1 MPPKPVNGTVTGVF
15 TGWGPGRFGSESTV
29 CIKFVPKGRSA
40 SASIHAPNS
49 NPKSKTPTPASFVTN
64 VAKTLKVGD
73 GVKINYSSLSG
84 KTWMRSLTRIP
95 APSKSSVPGQDASDK
110 FTFVGARKVRTSK
123 GVRVTVVARKGS
135 KVWSFAAP
143 IEASASSSGS
153 QSDPGAAASS
163 SSSLLD
169 SISQFSSG
177 DIVAIKYNT
186 VNFKFVL
193 SEISP
198 YMMTAEGKVVK
209 ASQRIIKR
217 VKHDTAYIRTGKLS
231 MTLIVPKTSRVGGTD
246 AAELAASL
254 QSLGKQEAVFTYY
267 KKKGAMWIDKI
278 TPQ

>member
-1 MPPKPVNGTVTGVF
+1 M
-15 TGWGPGRFGSESTV
+15 
-29 CIKFVPKGRSA
+29 KFVPKGRSA
-40 SASIHAPNS
+40 SASIHAPNT
-49 NPKSKTPTPASFVTN
+49 NPKSKIPTPASFVTN
-64 VAKTLKVGD
+64 AAKTLKLGD

-95 APSKSSVPGQDASDK
+95 APSKSSIPGQDSGDK
-110 FTFVGARKVRTSK
+110 FTFVGARKVRTST
-123 GVRVTVVARKGS
+123 GVKVTVVARKGS

-143 IEASASSSGS
+143 VQTATSVSGS
-153 QSDPGAAASS
+153 QSDPGAVVSS

-186 VNFKFVL
+186 VGFKFVL
-193 SEISP
+193 NSISP

-231 MTLIVPKTSRVGGTD
+231 MTLIVPRTSRVGGTD
-246 AAELAASL
+246 SAELASTL

-267 KKKGAMWIDKI
+267 RKKGALWIDKI